1 VPLSSGRIE
10 AGVAGEGPMTP
21 PPENRGATRRPRLRA
36 VPRVEAADPA
46 ADPMI
51 DLTADPMIDPATD
64 RAPAPA
70 APPAARPG
78 EPDPRALRRLRR
90 LRRRARL
97 ARARVAPD
105 FEEDPVVLPDVPEAA
120 PPQVAPVPPRARPK
134 ARHWGVLA
142 SFALLV
148 LAPFAL
154 SVWYLYARAADQYHS
169 QVAFSIRSEEG
180 SSAVAAGILGAL
192 TQIGSGSASDT
203 DILFEYIRSQRIVEE
218 IDPELDLR
226 AMFRKAPGDPV
237 FTLGEDDSI
246 EALVA
251 EWNRKVEVG
260 YDSSGGIIHVRAN
273 AFTPAD
279 AQAIAEAILAHS
291 SALVNRLSDQARE
304 DAVRYA
310 KAELGLSEA
319 RLKSARQA
327 LADFRRANRL
337 VDPGAEAGGQ
347 TGLLNALQT
356 QLAQA
361 LVDRDVM
368 LSYAEP
374 TDQRV
379 VQVGRRIDAIRER
392 IDAERGS
399 LGLEGSSGSLPDV
412 LSAYEALQVDL
423 EFANTAYT
431 RSLAAL
437 TAANAEARRQSRY
450 LAPHIEPTEASTALY
465 PRRLL
470 LAGLTG
476 LFLLLGW
483 GVAMLIYYNAR
494 DNR

>member
-1 VPLSSGRIE
+1 
-10 AGVAGEGPMTP
+10 M
-21 PPENRGATRRPRLRA
+21 RRQ
-36 VPRVEAADPA
+36 
-46 ADPMI
+46 
-51 DLTADPMIDPATD
+51 
-64 RAPAPA
+64 
-70 APPAARPG
+70 
-78 EPDPRALRRLRR
+78 
-90 LRRRARL
+90 ARL
-97 ARARVAPD
+97 ARVRRAPD
-105 FEEDPVVLPDVPEAA
+105 FPDFEDPVVLPEA
-120 PPQVAPVPPRARPK
+120 PPPHPAPVPPMARPR

-148 LAPFAL
+148 LLPFAA
-154 SVWYLYARAADQYHS
+154 SAWYLYARAADQYHS
-169 QVAFSIRSEEG
+169 EVAFSIRSEEG
-180 SSAVAAGILGAL
+180 ASAAAAGILGAL

-203 DILFEYIRSQRIVEE
+203 DILFEYIRSQGIVEAV
-218 IDPELDLR
+218 DPELDLR
-226 AMFRKAPGDPV
+226 AMFRKAPNDPV
-237 FTLGEDDSI
+237 FTLGQDDSI

-251 EWNRKVEVG
+251 AWNRKVEVG
-260 YDSSGGIIHVRAN
+260 YDSTGGIIHVRAN
-273 AFTPAD
+273 AFTPED
-279 AQAIAEAILAHS
+279 ATAIAEAVLAQS
-291 SALVNRLSDQARE
+291 SALVNRLSDQSRE

-310 KAELGLSEA
+310 RQELALSEA
-319 RLKSARQA
+319 RLKGARQA
-327 LADFRRANRL
+327 LADFRRENRI

-347 TGLLNALQT
+347 MGLLNALEAE
-356 QLAQA
+356 LAQA

-379 VQVGRRIDAIRER
+379 VQVGRRVDAIRER
-392 IDAERGS
+392 IDAERAS
-399 LGLEGSSGSLPDV
+399 LGLEGAEGALPDV

-423 EFANTAYT
+423 EFANAAYT

-476 LFLLLGW
+476 LFLMLGW
-483 GVAMLIYYNAR
+483 GVAMLIFYNAR